1 LKPDGTG
8 QRTGTVATAIRANL
22 CERKRLASK
31 HFTTSR
37 EGIFGCPV
45 AGGVQTFCGIWSKE
59 MDAVFVQGS
68 ILVGGTVEL
77 FGGFT

>member
-1 LKPDGTG
+1 
-8 QRTGTVATAIRANL
+8 
-22 CERKRLASK
+22 
-31 HFTTSR
+31 
-37 EGIFGCPV
+37 V

>member
-1 LKPDGTG
+1 
-8 QRTGTVATAIRANL
+8 VATAIRANL

-31 HFTTSR
+31 PFMTSR
-37 EGIFGCPV
+37 EGIFDFAV
-45 AGGVQTFCGIWSKE
+45 AGGVQTFCGSWSKE